1 MEYLLA
7 NAERFQKSIG
17 AERVNEKIATAFD
30 LQLTNMITG
39 RDRQSGME
47 AIDKVEK
54 EMEKYE
60 FPSKLV

>member
-1 MEYLLA
+1 MA
-7 NAERFQKSIG
+7 NAGLFRESIG

-39 RDRQSGME
+39 RDRQSGVE

-60 FPSKLV
+60 FRVNLV